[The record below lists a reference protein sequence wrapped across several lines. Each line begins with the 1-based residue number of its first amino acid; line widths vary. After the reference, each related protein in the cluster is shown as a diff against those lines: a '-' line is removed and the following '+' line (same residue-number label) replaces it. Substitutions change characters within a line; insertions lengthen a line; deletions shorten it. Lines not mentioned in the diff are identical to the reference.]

1 MVEGIDASSRY
12 KAMLNY
18 FRGFLPLRSVP
29 LSTASAAARSDV
41 KLPPGNVA
49 PYGDILR
56 VSKVRSE
63 SPGCAQVLDR
73 WQLEKRVVH
82 NAMVA

>member
-1 MVEGIDASSRY
+1 
-12 KAMLNY
+12 ML
-18 FRGFLPLRSVP
+18 
-29 LSTASAAARSDV
+29 

-56 VSKVRSE
+56 VSKVRTQKAPE
-63 SPGCAQVLDR
+63 VRTVLDR